1 MRHSLGK
8 CPECGAGTRVVRNDL
23 SLVVSCQRCAWMA
36 VSTND
41 RTPPFD
47 SQRYSAFVASDLPA
61 RDLAVRLAVS
71 LGERAVDMLDVAAG
85 KKSIAQGIRACEV
98 LHLAGL
104 LAPRGIAVRTE
115 PTFPWVMPNGSSA
128 G

>member
-1 MRHSLGK
+1 MRLSLSK
-8 CPECGAGTRVVRNDL
+8 CPECGAGTREVRNGL
-23 SLVVSCQRCAWMA
+23 SMVVSCQRCAWMT

-85 KKSIAQGIRACEV
+85 KKSIAQEIRACEV

-115 PTFPWVMPNGSSA
+115 PPFPWVMPTVSPA